1 MKKLLLLTSLF
12 LAFSCVDEPDEDDSG
27 IKGATFL
34 EAYDGKGF
42 IYSDEISDK
51 YVFFYNSD
59 IFLKEVEVYNP
70 SLDTY
75 CDSYK
80 KGSNTDDGYN
90 FTAEILTN
98 AQPKLS
104 VKISYTDDEGNTISS
119 VYNYVDVCKTP
130 TCSERVLVVEE
141 DKGSEKSKKEYS
153 ETPITQSSLCNS
165 SKGYTVLSTSSNF
178 SFSSIA
184 IDANGEILAG
194 YQCEQKENGVEKSIP
209 LAWNNVPEGTGALA
223 ISIHG
228 FPNPNETNSY
238 LTLWG
243 IAPSVTSISHG
254 GADDGDWY
262 IGPNKDGAAL
272 SYTSPCNPNG
282 GTTDYYI
289 TLYAL
294 NQTPA
299 SLPTES
305 SLEIDYDKLVEAI
318 ATVTVIDSIQIAY
331 KSVSSN

>member
-1 MKKLLLLTSLF
+1 M
-12 LAFSCVDEPDEDDSG
+12 
-27 IKGATFL
+27 
-34 EAYDGKGF
+34 
-42 IYSDEISDK
+42 
-51 YVFFYNSD
+51 
-59 IFLKEVEVYNP
+59 
-70 SLDTY
+70 
-75 CDSYK
+75 
-80 KGSNTDDGYN
+80 
-90 FTAEILTN
+90 
-98 AQPKLS
+98 
-104 VKISYTDDEGNTISS
+104 
-119 VYNYVDVCKTP
+119 
-130 TCSERVLVVEE
+130 
-141 DKGSEKSKKEYS
+141 
-153 ETPITQSSLCNS
+153 
-165 SKGYTVLSTSSNF
+165 STSSNF

-194 YQCEQKENGVEKSIP
+194 YQCEQKENENGVEKSIP

-262 IGPNKDGAAL
+262 IGPNKDGVSL
-272 SYTSPCNPNG
+272 SYSSPCNPSA